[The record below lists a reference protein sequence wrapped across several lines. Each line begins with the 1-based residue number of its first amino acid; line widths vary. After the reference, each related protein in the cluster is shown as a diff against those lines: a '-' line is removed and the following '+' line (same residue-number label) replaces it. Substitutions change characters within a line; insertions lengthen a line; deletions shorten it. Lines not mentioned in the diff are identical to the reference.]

1 MNKPKDAKE
10 KIEPSFG
17 SYKREWEVKEKAV
30 EIQSFIDFLN
40 ELRNK
45 LKYVS
50 DIKFMKKLITY
61 LNTTHDC
68 EEKIKKLLQI
78 ANNRTIEITNFKV
91 EVLKLQ
97 KENIELKNKIQ
108 ELNDVT
114 EDYENIYLQD
124 DDELAQ
130 SNKELQK
137 ENTELKEK
145 IERLQKD
152 NVYFRNQGYLYQQE
166 NVKLNDKIKRQK

>member
-68 EEKIKKLLQI
+68 EEQKL
-78 ANNRTIEITNFKV
+78 
-91 EVLKLQ
+91 EVVRRLN
-97 KENIELKNKIQ
+97 NIEEYNEK
-108 ELNDVT
+108 
-114 EDYENIYLQD
+114 
-124 DDELAQ
+124 
-130 SNKELQK
+130 LQK

-145 IERLQKD
+145 IKELTKCCVKFVDEQDTIRKQTAKEIFD
-152 NVYFRNQGYLYQQE
+152 EIKRDFTINNTKCHFSEEEWKYL
-166 NVKLNDKIKRQK
+166 NKIKRRK